1 MSLAKGQCITVK
13 ATVCV
18 YLFQVGADNVRSLYK
33 RTLELDI
40 EYKKHYIEY
49 KRYMIKKKVK
59 LKVEKLEY
67 TKKVIQ

>member
-1 MSLAKGQCITVK
+1 MHLLQVSLAKGQCITVK

-40 EYKKHYIEY
+40 DYKK
-49 KRYMIKKKVK
+49 YMIKKVI

-67 TKKVIQ
+67 EKKAIQ